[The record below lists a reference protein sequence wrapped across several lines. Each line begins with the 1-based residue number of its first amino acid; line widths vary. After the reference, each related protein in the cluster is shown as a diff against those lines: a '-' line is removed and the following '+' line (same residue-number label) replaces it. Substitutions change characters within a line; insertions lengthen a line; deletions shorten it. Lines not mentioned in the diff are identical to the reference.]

1 MKELTNE
8 QYEQLPDFVKDDYT
22 LEGETYK
29 HAGVL
34 KMKGTLDGMNSKLT
48 QFEQKRE
55 AERKAEQERIDQ
67 ARLDAYEK
75 AKKENN
81 VDEILRIERE
91 KLEDEKRRINE
102 TSTQFDER
110 MKSAATSQQKS
121 IAQSLSSELAT
132 PKGKAAF
139 ERLIAPYIKVDPMTG
154 QETYLND
161 DGSASSLNRE
171 QFIADVKSND
181 LFASLVKADI
191 HSSGGGNVN
200 GAGSG
205 SANGKKF
212 NEYNGQ
218 ELVQM
223 KRDTPHLYEQLRNE
237 YYK

>member
-1 MKELTNE
+1 
-8 QYEQLPDFVKDDYT
+8 
-22 LEGETYK
+22 
-29 HAGVL
+29 
-34 KMKGTLDGMNSKLT
+34 
-48 QFEQKRE
+48 
-55 AERKAEQERIDQ
+55 
-67 ARLDAYEK
+67 
-75 AKKENN
+75 
-81 VDEILRIERE
+81 
-91 KLEDEKRRINE
+91 
-102 TSTQFDER
+102 